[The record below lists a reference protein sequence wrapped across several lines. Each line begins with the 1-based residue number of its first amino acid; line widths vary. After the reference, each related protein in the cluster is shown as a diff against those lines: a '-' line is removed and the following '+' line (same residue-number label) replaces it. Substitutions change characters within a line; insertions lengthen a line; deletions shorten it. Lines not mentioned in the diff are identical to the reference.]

1 MVKQV
6 FLAVLFS
13 VAGIVLIFSFFSWH
27 EIPTDFTIPYPS
39 FLVLGFGVLVVAW
52 SIDAIRVFLTTRAW
66 GKKIGIGDA
75 YNTVLSAYFFGGITP
90 ANAGGSVAEIYVL
103 NRAGLTWGE
112 ATSLTA
118 ICGILYQMALVI
130 MYFVLFLGSPAQIVV
145 RSRLLSLIYSFFIVY
160 AIAMAA
166 LFVCIQWP
174 NPILRITGK
183 VLDWLERRFP
193 RFDLSRQK
201 TLGWIENFLGEFR
214 EGFAILFHRKPLYLF
229 LNLGMHTV
237 YFLCLFSVAQFVI
250 LALGITPSFSTVVRL
265 QIPVFFTFGV
275 VPTPGASGGVEIAL
289 TSTFALLLGGGR
301 VGTFV
306 FYWRIITY
314 YITLVIGG
322 IAFFRTLEK

>member
-6 FLAVLFS
+6 FVAILFS
-13 VAGIVLIFSFFSWH
+13 VAGILLIFSFFSWH
-27 EIPTDFTIPYPS
+27 EIPTDFTIPYPIY
-39 FLVLGFGVLVVAW
+39 LLLGCGVLVVAW

-66 GKKIGIGDA
+66 GKKISIGDA
-75 YNTVLSAYFFGGITP
+75 YTTVLSAYFFGGITP

-118 ICGILYQMALVI
+118 ICGILYQLALVI
-130 MYFVLFLGSPAQIVV
+130 MYFFLFLGSPAQLAVQ
-145 RSRLLSLIYSFFIVY
+145 SRLLNLIYSFFLVY
-160 AIAMAA
+160 ASAMVA
-166 LFVCIQWP
+166 LFICIQWP
-174 NPILRITGK
+174 KPILHLTGK

-193 RFDLSRQK
+193 RFNVSRGK

-214 EGFAILFHRKPLYLF
+214 EGFIILFRRKPLYLF
-229 LNLGMHTV
+229 LNLGMHSA
-237 YFLCLFSVAQFVI
+237 YFFCLFSVAQCVI
-250 LALGITPSFSTVVRL
+250 LALGITPSLSTVIRL

-289 TSTFALLLGGGR
+289 TSTFAFLLGGGR

-314 YITLVIGG
+314 YFTLVVGG
-322 IAFFRTLEK
+322 VAFFRTVEK